1 MCNCSKKKRGYLLA
15 ILGGSFGGPF
25 GWITSPLVLYVLN
38 KKVKSKD
45 GKQPNIFKIWSLVGL
60 IGAPLSW
67 GLAYLLLVV
76 PEKKFDYLCQTYEDI
91 STEIETG
98 RKLEMQSFRNY
109 GNPKFTYYP
118 DKAVVKQETMR
129 KGKYIK
135 LDFPISK
142 DGSFITW
149 KVDNITRT
157 FNLSNK
163 ILSEKFISP
172 EYKTNMKGE
181 LILIEEYWEN
191 IWKARCS
198 LKD

>member
-1 MCNCSKKKRGYLLA
+1 M
-15 ILGGSFGGPF
+15 
-25 GWITSPLVLYVLN
+25 VLYVLN

-76 PEKKFDYLCQTYEDI
+76 PEKKFDYLCQTYEDV

-98 RKLEMQSFRNY
+98 RKIKNQDSSLY
-109 GNPKFTYYP
+109 GRPKFTYYP

-129 KGKYIK
+129 KGKSIK
-135 LDFPISK
+135 LVFPISK

-149 KVDNITRT
+149 EAKPITST
-157 FNLSNK
+157 FNLFNN
-163 ILSEKFISP
+163 ILLEKFTSP
-172 EYKTNMKGE
+172 DYETNTS
-181 LILIEEYWEN
+181 WETV
-191 IWKARCS
+191 WKARCS